1 MDDAD
6 DLRLVA
12 LSGVDERLLLLDL
25 GSVCSGKQGINS
37 ANMSLFCVLK
47 QFFVTFME
55 KRDLNSQR
63 VPIF

>member
-25 GSVCSGKQGINS
+25 GSVCNGKEEGNLIKRCKFKVLYCV
-37 ANMSLFCVLK
+37 ANWDVA
-47 QFFVTFME
+47 QE
-55 KRDLNSQR
+55 KEGN
-63 VPIF
+63 